1 MLKFLETPHD
11 NCLGVFTT
19 SSPQTLLPTISSRL
33 QTFYLH
39 DDVSLPENKNK
50 DNHSL
55 MNDNRHILQLINWDC
70 YRLDTD
76 FLNKYY
82 LPLQILVKKFLFLID
97 KQDLSKF
104 YLLENEKLLI
114 GQF

>member
-1 MLKFLETPHD
+1 M
-11 NCLGVFTT
+11 GVFTT

-76 FLNKYY
+76 FLNKHY

-97 KQDLSKF
+97 KKDLSKF
-104 YLLENEKLLI
+104 YFLENEKLLI